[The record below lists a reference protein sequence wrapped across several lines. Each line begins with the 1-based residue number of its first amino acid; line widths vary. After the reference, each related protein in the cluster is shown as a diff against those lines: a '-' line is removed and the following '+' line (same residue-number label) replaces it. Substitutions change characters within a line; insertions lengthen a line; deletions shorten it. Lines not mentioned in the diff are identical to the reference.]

1 MTHSVII
8 AAPDQTT
15 GYELRAQVDELADF
29 TVVDVAD
36 STQRLVDLVAQRDP
50 EIVLIHDQ
58 LGPTPVLQT
67 IRDMVARRP
76 GTAILLLNEVLSP
89 EVFSA
94 AMDAGARGVL
104 AHPVTHEA
112 LDSRLTASAEWVT
125 QMRKHLS
132 AEVLDSELS
141 GRGRLVAI
149 AGSKGGVGTTTI
161 AVHLAH
167 DAVTRVAGRSVC
179 VVDLNLDNGDLAD
192 VLGITH
198 RLDIS
203 DLAKVADD
211 LSAQTIGSAIH
222 RSLSGLSAL
231 LGPSRIEDIGEVGER
246 ETVLILAAL
255 RRQFDLVIV
264 DCGASVTPASAAAV
278 ESADEVLLVCTPDL
292 LALRGTHRT
301 TERWRR
307 IGARNPENVK
317 IVLNQVSRDS
327 DIQPDTAAR
336 LLPTAPIDAYLP
348 SAFKT
353 LQRGLNHQDPAEIRA
368 RAWWSRIETLA
379 AEVGTVPAAAAPA
392 RSASKPRFT
401 LFKPRKTGSDAPP
414 AAPVPVDSGQATIE
428 FAGTIALVIF
438 LMVLLWQVALWGVSA
453 AYTSH
458 AADEAAR
465 EAGLTT
471 SSAADIREAAID
483 AVPKWFRTEM
493 DVNKTSA
500 GTVKVSGSLPVL
512 LPSVAIDGLE
522 FTSEVDI
529 VPEDGS

>member
-1 MTHSVII
+1 MTHSVLI

-15 GYELRAQVDELADF
+15 GYELRAQVEELADF
-29 TVVDVAD
+29 SVVEVAE
-36 STQRLVDLVAQRDP
+36 STQRLIDLVAQRDP
-50 EIVLIHDQ
+50 EIVLIHEQ

-67 IRDMVARRP
+67 IRDLVARRP
-76 GTAILLLNEVLSP
+76 GTAILLLNEELSP

-104 AHPVTHEA
+104 PHPVTHED

-125 QMRKHLS
+125 QMRRHLS
-132 AEVLDSELS
+132 SEALDPDFT
-141 GRGRLVAI
+141 GRGRLVAV

-222 RSLSGLSAL
+222 RSTSGLSSL

-301 TERWRR
+301 TERWKRV
-307 IGARNPENVK
+307 GAREPENVK
-317 IVLNQVSRDS
+317 IIINKVNRDS

-336 LLPTAPIDAYLP
+336 LLPTAPIDSYLP
-348 SAFKT
+348 EAFKT
-353 LQRGLNHQDPAEIRA
+353 LQRGLNHQDPGEIHT
-368 RAWWSRIETLA
+368 RAWWARIEELA
-379 AEVGTVPAAAAPA
+379 AEVGTVP
-392 RSASKPRFT
+392 SASPKQADGTPRFT
-401 LFKPRKTGSDAPP
+401 LFKPRKAPEP
-414 AAPVPVDSGQATIE
+414 AEQGQATLE
-428 FAGTIALVIF
+428 FAGMIPIVLF

-465 EAGLTT
+465 EAGIQT
-471 SSAADIREAAID
+471 STPADIQSAALD
-483 AVPKWFRTEM
+483 AVPTWIRSGME
-493 DVNKTSA
+493 VHRIGNS
-500 GTVKVSGSLPVL
+500 VKVTGKLPML
-512 LPSVAIDGLE
+512 LPSITVDKLE
-522 FTSEVDI
+522 FTSDVPI
-529 VPEDGS
+529 VEEDGR